1 MRVTVLWF
9 ISESIFQDEL
19 GSFVLTLIIQCF
31 YRNVRHEAAQ
41 KMREGPSKSACRSR
55 LQTA

>member
-1 MRVTVLWF
+1 LWDAGKF
-9 ISESIFQDEL
+9 RRIM
-19 GSFVLTLIIQCF
+19 TLIPLFNKKAAGKYF